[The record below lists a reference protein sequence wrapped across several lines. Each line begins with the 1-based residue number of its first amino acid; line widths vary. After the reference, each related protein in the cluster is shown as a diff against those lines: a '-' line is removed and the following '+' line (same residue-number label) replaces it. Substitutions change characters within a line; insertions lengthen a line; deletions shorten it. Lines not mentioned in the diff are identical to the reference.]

1 MKFQQLECLV
11 TLADTGSFSGATDKL
26 GYSQQMICYHIEQ
39 LEQDLGHS
47 LIQIEGTNVYLT
59 KHGQKVLWYARGI
72 MKNRDA
78 LYAELDA
85 EITY

>member
-11 TLADTGSFSGATDKL
+11 TLADTGSFHDATDKL

-39 LEQDLGHS
+39 LEQNLGHS
-47 LIQIEGTNVYLT
+47 LIQRDGINVYLT
-59 KHGQKVLWYARGI
+59 KQGQQVVWYAREI
-72 MKNRDA
+72 LKNRDA

-85 EITY
+85 DITY